1 MEWEGQLPSHLFLNE
16 VNEIERTSGQIS
28 QRELSLF
35 TSKARRAIGLEGELS
50 VRITSARE
58 LQELNRRFRHKNKP
72 TDVLSF
78 PSGMGT
84 GGDIAIARE
93 IAASNA
99 AALGHS
105 LTIELKILILHG
117 LLHLAGYDHESDNG
131 EMTARESQLRQQL
144 GLPFG
149 LIERTETH
157 GGQGVEE
164 KQVPRG
170 LKSARDDNSINNDK
184 SKRAHTAQLKQRPFK
199 AAGGTAALK
208 LRPFKAESLSLE
220 ARRQQKPGQTSKRG
234 GHRA

>member
-1 MEWEGQLPSHLFLNE
+1 MEWEGQSPSHLSLNE
-16 VNEIERTSGQIS
+16 VSEIERTSGKIS

-35 TSKARRAIGLEGELS
+35 TTKARRAIGLEGELS

-78 PSGMGT
+78 PALVGA

-105 LTIELKILILHG
+105 LTTELKILIVHG
-117 LLHLAGYDHESDNG
+117 LLHLAGYDHESDDG
-131 EMTARESQLRQQL
+131 EMSARESQLRREL

-149 LIERTETH
+149 LIERTE
-157 GGQGVEE
+157 GGSPEE
-164 KQVPRG
+164 MQTPRG
-170 LKSARDDNSINNDK
+170 PKSARDDK
-184 SKRAHTAQLKQRPFK
+184 SKRAEMAQ
-199 AAGGTAALK
+199 LK
-208 LRPFKAESLSLE
+208 LRPFK
-220 ARRQQKPGQTSKRG
+220 RG
-234 GHRA
+234 GRRA